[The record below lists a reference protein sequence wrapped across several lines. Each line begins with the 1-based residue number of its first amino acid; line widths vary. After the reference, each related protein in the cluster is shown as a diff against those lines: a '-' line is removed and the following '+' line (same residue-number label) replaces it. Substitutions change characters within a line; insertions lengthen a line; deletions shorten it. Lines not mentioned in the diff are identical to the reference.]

1 MSKNNLNESSHIK
14 NVKLTNDRNQL
25 LCSWAALPAV
35 TRSDPESQWFP
46 PLDITKTPE
55 DYLVEVD
62 LPGLNPTDIQVTAD
76 AEVGILSLKGVRA
89 PHLRGGRNMRVERPS
104 GPFIRRIALPDD
116 AQFGAMTTFFH
127 NGVMELRVPRALRSQ
142 ASPEGLEFA

>member
-1 MSKNNLNESSHIK
+1 MK
-14 NVKLTNDRNQL
+14 NVKITNDTHQL
-25 LCSWAALPAV
+25 LASWASVPTV
-35 TRSDPESQWFP
+35 TRSDPDCQWFP
-46 PLDITKTPE
+46 ALDITRTPE
-55 DYLVEVD
+55 EYLIEVD
-62 LPGLNPTDIQVTAD
+62 LPGLNPTDIEATAE
-76 AEVGILSLKGVRA
+76 AGILSLRGTRA